1 MKEETLIRK
10 SGLPIFK
17 VGKRFVLQK
26 TFKGVGQKQVP
37 LGADARNAITSGH
50 RFMRTA
56 ETDSF
61 EKARAELRGEKVLK
75 KGDDPTIDQIES
87 LYFDFCN
94 QSAKPPRPN
103 TIKHNIARLKCIMNR
118 AGVTTIGKIDKNT
131 LFKNWFKG
139 ETPTPT
145 EQRTFASA
153 VKAAQSIFKR
163 SALSYYASRN
173 VILHNPFEGLELI
186 APKISQFVPPPTEV
200 LQTILDT
207 VENELKPHDAMI
219 VLLGFC
225 GLRRAEV
232 EAIVPGNFS
241 KQADKV
247 LLSIEETG
255 PFQPKAGQSGFVP
268 ITLEMYERLLKL
280 RGASDSTF
288 FVPGKSQKQGSGRLW
303 ERIKVV
309 NKWLQEKGLKKKPLH
324 SCRKITGSIV
334 AKNQGILEAAKV
346 LRNTPQVC
354 MVNYLGV
361 ASVETVDVHGSLKP
375 KDLFQEMADKL
386 GLTVDQLMMKLS
398 A

>member
-17 VGKRFVLQK
+17 VGSRYILQK

-37 LGADARNAITSGH
+37 LGKDARNAITSGH

-61 EKARAELRGEKVLK
+61 EKAKAELRGEKVLK
-75 KGDDPTIDQIES
+75 KGDDPTVDQIES
-87 LYFDFCN
+87 LYRDFCN
-94 QSAKPPRPN
+94 QSSKPPRAN
-103 TIKHNIARLKCIMNR
+103 TIKHNISRLKCLMNR
-118 AGVTTIGKIDKNT
+118 AGVKTIGRIDKTT
-131 LFKNWFKG
+131 LFKNWFKE

-153 VKAAQSIFKR
+153 VKAAQSIFKS
-163 SALSYYASRN
+163 SALTYYSSRN
-173 VILHNPFEGLELI
+173 ITLHNPFHGIELI
-186 APKISQFVPPPTEV
+186 APKVSQFVPPPAKV
-200 LQTILDT
+200 LETILET
-207 VENELKPHDAMI
+207 VEEELKPHDAMI

-225 GLRRAEV
+225 GLRRAEI
-232 EAIVPGNFS
+232 EAIVQSNFS
-241 KQADKV
+241 KQTENV
-247 LLSIEETG
+247 LLNIEETG
-255 PFQPKAGQSGFVP
+255 SFQPKAGQSGFVP
-268 ITLEMYERLLKL
+268 ITLEMYERLLRL
-280 RGASDSTF
+280 RGTSDSTF
-288 FVPGKSQKQGSGRLW
+288 FVPGKSQKQGTGRLW

-309 NKWLQEKGLKKKPLH
+309 NKWLQGKGLKNKPLH

-361 ASVETVDVHGSLKP
+361 ASVKTVDVQGSMKP
-375 KDLFQEMADKL
+375 KDLFQEMAENL
-386 GLTVDQLMMKLS
+386 GITVDLLKQKLC